1 MPQSSEPVSALAT
14 RAPPARRRWWRGERA
29 QYVLMFLPAL
39 LMLIG
44 ILYPFGL
51 GVITSFTNQKLYV
64 PETSFVGIKNYV
76 DLFSDSL
83 FRKSL
88 FSTLGF
94 VVAAIT
100 IQIPLGILVAL
111 LLDTNTPFRGFF
123 RNTLVLPLLI
133 PPIVAGLMWKTM
145 MQPSAGVLNWMFQMV
160 GLPALPWLSQPDTA
174 LASIV
179 VIDTWVFLPFVT
191 LILLA
196 GLQAIPM
203 DIMEAARVD
212 GASEAQA
219 FIRIKLPW
227 LIPYIL
233 LAMLFRVPDALKT
246 FDIIYPTTRGGPVD
260 ATRLLHVMGYQ
271 EAFQWSNISV
281 SMTILFVLWLISY
294 GVSGLLLVLWRNR
307 SKVTQDA

>member
-1 MPQSSEPVSALAT
+1 MPRSNQVASSPLRETSTSPT
-14 RAPPARRRWWRGERA
+14 RWWRQERV
-29 QYVLMFLPAL
+29 QYALMFLPAL

-44 ILYPFGL
+44 ILYPFAL
-51 GVITSFTNQKLYV
+51 GVISSFTNQKLYM
-64 PETSFVGIKNYV
+64 PTFSFVGFQNYA
-76 DLFSDSL
+76 DLFSDAL

-100 IQIPLGILVAL
+100 IQVPLAILVAL
-111 LLDTNTPFRGFF
+111 LLDTKTPFRGFF

-145 MQPSAGVLNWMFQMV
+145 MQPSAGVLNWMLQTI
-160 GLPALPWLSQPDTA
+160 GLPALPWLSQPNTA

-196 GLQAIPM
+196 GLQAIPT

-219 FIRIKLPW
+219 FLRIKLPW

-281 SMTILFVLWLISY
+281 SMAILFVLWLISY
-294 GVSGLLLVLWRNR
+294 GVSGGLLVLWRNR